1 MRDVDSRIDAESG
14 TGTGT
19 DREPGTIGVLV
30 KAFQVLEVLAEIGVP
45 APLRDIARAAALP
58 KGTIFRILQTLH
70 GLGYVNQ
77 IEDSSFYYLT
87 SQITYLGRNAQ
98 HEDLKL
104 MAMPLL
110 NALHSEFNETT
121 NLGVL
126 EGPFVYYLTVLEAR
140 RPLSWR
146 VPVGT
151 RDMFYSTALGRAIVS
166 QLSES
171 HRDALIKRTSLR
183 SRTTKTLAGKEKLRE
198 ALERA
203 RETGIAIDIEE
214 NDDGVVCIGAPLFI
228 DGRVTGAISL
238 SIPASRYTV
247 ALGEEIAER
256 MRRLDRRFT
265 TNRSAPAA
273 VSG

>member
-1 MRDVDSRIDAESG
+1 MRDVDSRIDAES
-14 TGTGT
+14 GTGT

-45 APLRDIARAAALP
+45 APLRDIAKAAALP

-151 RDMFYSTALGRAIVS
+151 RDLFYSTALGRAIVS

-171 HRDALIKRTSLR
+171 HRDALIRRTSLK

-256 MRRLDRRFT
+256 MRRLDRRFA

>member
-1 MRDVDSRIDAESG
+1 MRDIETRIDEEVETS
-14 TGTGT
+14 
-19 DREPGTIGVLV
+19 REPGTIGVLV
-30 KAFQVLEVLAEIGVP
+30 KAFHVLEVLAEIGAP
-45 APLRDIARAAALP
+45 APLRDVAKAAGLP

-70 GLGYVNQ
+70 SLGYVNQ

-87 SQITYLGRNAQ
+87 GQITYLGRNARY
-98 HEDLKL
+98 EDLKL

-110 NALHSEFNETT
+110 STLHTEFNETT

-126 EGPFVYYLTVLEAR
+126 EGPFVYYLAVLEAR

-146 VPVGT
+146 VPAGT

-166 QLSES
+166 QLTES
-171 HRDALIKRTSLR
+171 HRDALIKRTSLK

-203 RETGIAIDIEE
+203 RATGIAVDLEE
-214 NDDGVVCIGAPLFI
+214 NDDGVVCIGAPLFVN
-228 DGRVTGAISL
+228 DRVTGAISL

-247 ALGEEIAER
+247 ALGEEIQER
-256 MRRLDRRFT
+256 LRKLDRRFT

-273 VSG
+273 IPG